1 MGKRILAFFTAV
13 MMMAAVFSG
22 NMTATTAMAA
32 EQRES
37 AAVEAGTYVGSY
49 TRTIAAMGM
58 SIEYVYSLEMKKDLT
73 YAYTVSYDMMG
84 TTYGN
89 EEVGTYT
96 VEGNTVT
103 FTPSKDQYVHPDAHT
118 GTTKNGQLAA
128 VNRYISD
135 KASAPQEI
143 QLQMA
148 KADQLTS
155 AKYAVDISWQPMMAS
170 MMTPI
175 VEMDAAAKTF
185 KVYAAK
191 DTNTDKGHGTITFN
205 NRTGVYTL
213 VFAVAEGEEAKSTT
227 FTYDAA
233 KKAIT
238 FTSKLHYGKLAFNNI
253 NDAEEFI
260 PYGASVYVP
269 KTDNETKPGD
279 SNIGSD
285 NTTKPGDS
293 NTGSDNTTKPG
304 SSNTGNNVS
313 STKPGSSANTTKLP
327 AKGTTLKKGTAKYKV
342 TKAGKTVAYVG
353 TTSKK
358 ATKITIPATVKINKV
373 TYKVTSIANK
383 ALKNNKKVTQ
393 VVIGKNVTKIGSQ
406 AFYGC
411 KKLKKMTI
419 QSKSLQ
425 SKNVGAKA
433 FTKAGSAQYKKLVV
447 KVPSSKV
454 KTYKKMLRSKGLS
467 KQVTVKK

>member
-96 VEGNTVT
+96 VEGDTVT
-103 FTPSKDQYVHPDAHT
+103 FMPSKDQYVHPDTHT

-191 DTNTDKGHGTITFN
+191 DPNTDKGHGTITFN

-269 KTDNETKPGD
+269 KTDNETKPG
-279 SNIGSD
+279 
-285 NTTKPGDS
+285 
-293 NTGSDNTTKPG
+293 
-304 SSNTGNNVS
+304 
-313 STKPGSSANTTKLP
+313 SSANTTKLP
-327 AKGTTLKKGTAKYKV
+327 AKGTTLKKGTVKYKV
-342 TKAGKTVAYVG
+342 TKAGKTVAYAG

-411 KKLKKMTI
+411 KNLKKMTI

-433 FTKAGSAQYKKLVV
+433 FTKAGSAKYKKLVV